1 MSETEAGGTL
11 VALVAT
17 LRVKPLTSRSASK
30 PSRTHFVSPGTML
43 CEMNPH
49 CEDSIGRR
57 SSQFEGNLQ
66 IGARLVSATIQR
78 LATLITLSDQVETM
92 RSHHPIVSY
101 TIDNVSM

>member
-11 VALVAT
+11 VALVAPT
-17 LRVKPLTSRSASK
+17 LRVKALTSRSASM
-30 PSRTHFVSPGTML
+30 PSRKHFVSPGTML

-49 CEDSIGRR
+49 CGDSIGPR

-101 TIDNVSM
+101 TIGKV